1 MFRSHKVST
10 VSGYNYILPCS
21 NRKAIPVNVRVAA
34 RDSSDDPLC
43 QQYSTAMSTVQ
54 NSLLSYLVDLLSGKN
69 TPPDTVTNLNGLEQQ
84 LMLNCAAV
92 AKTNANVKCC

>member
-10 VSGYNYILPCS
+10 VSGYNYVLPCS
-21 NRKAIPVNVRVAA
+21 NRKAVPVNIRMFAGDPAA
-34 RDSSDDPLC
+34 DPLC

-69 TPPDTVTNLNGLEQQ
+69 SPQDTVTNLNGLEQQ
-84 LMLNCAAV
+84 LMLNCAAI
-92 AKTNANVKCC
+92 ARTNTNANCC